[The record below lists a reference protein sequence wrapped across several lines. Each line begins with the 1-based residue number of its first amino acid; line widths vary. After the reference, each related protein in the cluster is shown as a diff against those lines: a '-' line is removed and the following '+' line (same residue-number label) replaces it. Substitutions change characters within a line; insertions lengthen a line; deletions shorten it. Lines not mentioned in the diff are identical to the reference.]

1 MATEYAWFL
10 PTGRYGD
17 GHEINPVVSERPP
30 TVEYMSTV
38 AQAAEKAGFVNLLV
52 PTGTHCLDSWLFSQ
66 AIAERTSH
74 IKFCVAFRPGLM
86 SPVLAAQQ
94 ANTFDS
100 ITKGR
105 LTINIV
111 TGSTPVDQKRYGD
124 HLNHDERYE
133 RTEEFLDIV
142 KALWSSDE
150 PVNFNGKYYK
160 IENATIFAKPLTEP
174 HPPIYLGA
182 SSEKGRQVGAKH
194 SDVHLMWA
202 VEPERVEKDVI
213 DMRTR
218 AEELGRKNIGFGIR
232 LHILCRETKAEARK
246 AAEKLIEGSD
256 INNTKVHADQ
266 RNRSESEGQ
275 RRMNEL
281 ANQESLWIT
290 DTLWMGVN
298 TVRAG
303 AGATLV
309 GTPQMIANALT
320 EYVETGVDCFIL
332 SGWPHLEEAQI
343 FGNEIMPLL
352 KDTNPMTFNDNG

>member
-1 MATEYAWFL
+1 MGL
-10 PTGRYGD
+10 RD
-17 GHEINPVVSERPP
+17 
-30 TVEYMSTV
+30 
-38 AQAAEKAGFVNLLV
+38 
-52 PTGTHCLDSWLFSQ
+52 
-66 AIAERTSH
+66 
-74 IKFCVAFRPGLM
+74 FCVPKLHG
-86 SPVLAAQQ
+86 
-94 ANTFDS
+94 TD
-100 ITKGR
+100 T
-105 LTINIV
+105 
-111 TGSTPVDQKRYGD
+111 Y
-124 HLNHDERYE
+124 
-133 RTEEFLDIV
+133 
-142 KALWSSDE
+142 AL
-150 PVNFNGKYYK
+150 YK

-202 VEPERVEKDVI
+202 GEPERVEKDVI

-332 SGWPHLEEAQI
+332 SGWPHLEEAEI

-352 KDTNPMTFNDNG
+352 KDTHPMTFNDNG